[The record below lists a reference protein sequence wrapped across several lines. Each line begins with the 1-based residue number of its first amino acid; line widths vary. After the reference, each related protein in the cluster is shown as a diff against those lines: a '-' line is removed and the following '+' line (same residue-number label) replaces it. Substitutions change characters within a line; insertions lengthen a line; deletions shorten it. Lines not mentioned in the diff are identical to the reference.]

1 MGKQWEQFS
10 GRGKGGAL
18 WWSHNAGNPC
28 MRVAFPHPVFV
39 LYHDRCSKN
48 SLLPIVCR
56 FAWITFPTPTLLR
69 VMPAIPRTLVSVMPA
84 SLSYPPPPMLPFRVS
99 LSYRA
104 SCCKAFFSPG
114 IIFFSLRALYPSRPE
129 PGGLIIKIFLLV
141 RRRKQRRRRRRRRRR
156 PQLPIHQVWR
166 GSDGRGG
173 DPGGH
178 LHLQVD
184 GVPGLVAG
192 GGCCQRWLS
201 CGVAWRLAALS
212 IYISPPPPF

>member
-1 MGKQWEQFS
+1 MSCLPAFHILPLSASIS
-10 GRGKGGAL
+10 GIIIVSNILLQRL
-18 WWSHNAGNPC
+18 
-28 MRVAFPHPVFV
+28 FP
-39 LYHDRCSKN
+39 L
-48 SLLPIVCR
+48 
-56 FAWITFPTPTLLR
+56 
-69 VMPAIPRTLVSVMPA
+69 
-84 SLSYPPPPMLPFRVS
+84 
-99 LSYRA
+99 
-104 SCCKAFFSPG
+104 G

-129 PGGLIIKIFLLV
+129 PGGLIIEIFFLV
-141 RRRKQRRRRRRRRRR
+141 RRRKQRRRKRRRRRR

-178 LHLQVD
+178 LHFQVD
-184 GVPGLVAG
+184 GAKGPGMVAG